1 MLTVKQ
7 QEMKNNFQEICQ
19 YEIGKIEVEIEETS
33 KNNKNLN
40 LVNIQLGNIM
50 EKLRIFCYY
59 ELIWFWF
66 LANDGKLEN
75 EKDLNLQL
83 ETSSKDIMFVQN
95 QRKRSGTSTPELP
108 PLVINELEI
117 QKVIDSNAYIL
128 VPGKLNYKLQIP
140 ILPFNLQ
147 FSYFNFVI
155 L

>member
-59 ELIWFWF
+59 ELI
-66 LANDGKLEN
+66 
-75 EKDLNLQL
+75 
-83 ETSSKDIMFVQN
+83 
-95 QRKRSGTSTPELP
+95 
-108 PLVINELEI
+108 
-117 QKVIDSNAYIL
+117 
-128 VPGKLNYKLQIP
+128 
-140 ILPFNLQ
+140 
-147 FSYFNFVI
+147 
-155 L
+155 

>member
-1 MLTVKQ
+1 
-7 QEMKNNFQEICQ
+7 
-19 YEIGKIEVEIEETS
+19 
-33 KNNKNLN
+33 
-40 LVNIQLGNIM
+40 
-50 EKLRIFCYY
+50 
-59 ELIWFWF
+59 
-66 LANDGKLEN
+66 
-75 EKDLNLQL
+75 
-83 ETSSKDIMFVQN
+83 MFVQN